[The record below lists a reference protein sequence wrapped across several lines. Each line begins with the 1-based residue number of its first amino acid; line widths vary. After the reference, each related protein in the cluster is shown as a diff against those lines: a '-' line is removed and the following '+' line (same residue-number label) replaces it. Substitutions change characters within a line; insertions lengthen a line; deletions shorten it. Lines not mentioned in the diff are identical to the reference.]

1 MSGKERQ
8 AKWRERIKGDRD
20 SYEAYLKKERE
31 RKAAQRSATRSKM
44 NQEQEQEYLKQ
55 ERSCIQEH
63 RAKKKVVNCQGS
75 ESDVL
80 VSPYRTTQ
88 AKGKAVK
95 RVQHAL
101 PSSPRKD
108 VVLLSH

>member
-44 NQEQEQEYLKQ
+44 TKEQEQEYLKQ
-55 ERSCIQEH
+55 ERSRIQEH

-88 AKGKAVK
+88 AKGKQLSVCNMPYHPH
-95 RVQHAL
+95 QQ
-101 PSSPRKD
+101 KD
-108 VVLLSH
+108 VVLLSQ